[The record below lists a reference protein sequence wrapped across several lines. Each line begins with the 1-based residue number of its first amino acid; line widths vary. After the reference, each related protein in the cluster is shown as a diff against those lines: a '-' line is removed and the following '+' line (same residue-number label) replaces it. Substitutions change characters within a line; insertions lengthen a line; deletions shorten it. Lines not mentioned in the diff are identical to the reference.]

1 MLQESQANE
10 TIEGGTKIEET
21 LAQKDQIINDLI
33 KQKEQLIQQKD
44 KEIQQKVVEIQEI
57 TKAKNEEINQLNIA
71 LDKVRHQQN
80 EVSHEQE
87 RKIKLKQKESRNE
100 ETQTEIVGE
109 MIQQQSHEQVIKS
122 QRANGQQ
129 PKDIPLLPAN
139 YNEMCFVEKL
149 PEFVTSNKSVFFFV
163 TLRNIEGHP
172 ITNGARN
179 ISIKA
184 TNAVTKYP
192 TSLQVNCDEKENG
205 QYVLWFTI
213 RDTGEYKLQICFDG
227 RKIFDNS
234 FRYVCIYGIVN

>member
-10 TIEGGTKIEET
+10 TIKEGTKIEKT
-21 LAQKDQIINDLI
+21 LAQKDQMINDLI
-33 KQKEQLIQQKD
+33 KQKKQLIQQKD

-87 RKIKLKQKESRNE
+87 RKIRLKQKESRNK
-100 ETQTEIVGE
+100 ETQTEIVDE

-122 QRANGQQ
+122 QRANDQQ
-129 PKDIPLLPAN
+129 PKDIPLLPAS
-139 YNEMCFVEKL
+139 EMCFVEKL

-192 TSLQVNCDEKENG
+192 TSLQINCNENENG
-205 QYVLWFTI
+205 QYVLLFTI

-227 RKIFDNS
+227 RKIIDNS
-234 FRYVCIYGIVN
+234 FRYVCIYGTVN